1 MCGVFGVF
9 GHREASNL
17 VYLGLHALQHR
28 GQESVGIVSADGR
41 QLFAQRFMGLVG
53 ESISNEAL
61 RGLPGD
67 AAIGHVRY
75 STAGETHI
83 KNAQPLS
90 CGYSRGAVAVAHN
103 GNLTNASELRAQLEK
118 EGSIFQSTGDTEV
131 IVHLIAR
138 ARKRSVVDRIVS
150 ALSRVRGAWSLLF
163 LTESMVIAAR
173 DPRGFRPLVMG
184 RLKQSRRR
192 PPVYVFA
199 SETCAFDLIG
209 AELLREVEPG
219 ELVVADAHGIRSVRP
234 FPAAHKHFCV
244 FEQVYFARPDSTL
257 DGKSVYRSREEMGRQ
272 LARES
277 PVAADVVVPVPD
289 SGMAAAIGFAHQS
302 GVAFALGLVRSHYV
316 GRTFIEPQDRIRHF
330 GVRLKLSAVREVL
343 RGRRVVVVDDSIVR
357 GTTSRKLVKMIR
369 TAGAREVH
377 LRVSSPPVTNPCFYG
392 INTPTRDELIASRHG
407 VEEIRRFLDCDSLA
421 YLSRDGMM
429 AAAGDPSGRSHCDAC
444 FTGRYVVPVT
454 HLTGHLTSKHTRLRA

>member
-28 GQESVGIVSADGR
+28 GQESAGIVSSDGR
-41 QLFAQRFMGLVG
+41 HLHAQRFVGLVG
-53 ESISNEAL
+53 ESITKEVL
-61 RGLPGD
+61 RLLPGD

-75 STAGETHI
+75 STTGATNL

-90 CGYSRGAVAVAHN
+90 CDYARGSVAVAHN
-103 GNLTNASELRAQLEK
+103 GNLTNALELRAQLEK
-118 EGSIFQSTGDTEV
+118 EGSIFSTTSDTEV

-138 ARKRSVVDRIVS
+138 ARKTSVVDRVVA

-184 RLKQSRRR
+184 RLKQPRRR

-209 AELLREVEPG
+209 ADLLREVEPG
-219 ELVVADAHGIRSVRP
+219 EVVVADARGIRSLRP
-234 FPAAHKHFCV
+234 FPAAQKHFCV

-257 DGKSVYRSREEMGRQ
+257 DGRSVYQAREEMGRR

-277 PVAADVVVPVPD
+277 PAPGDVVVPVPD
-289 SGMAAAIGFAHQS
+289 SGMAAAIGYARES
-302 GVAFALGLVRSHYV
+302 GIAFGLGLVRSHYV

-330 GVRLKLSAVREVL
+330 GVRLKLSAVRQVL
-343 RGRRVVVVDDSIVR
+343 HGKRVVVVDDSIVR
-357 GTTSRKLVKMIR
+357 GTTSRKIVKMIR
-369 TAGAREVH
+369 AAGAREVH
-377 LRVSSPPVTNPCFYG
+377 FRVSSPPTTHPCFYG
-392 INTPTRDELIASRHG
+392 IDTPTRDELIGARHD
-407 VEEIRRFLDCDSLA
+407 VEEIRRFLTCDSLA
-421 YLSRDGMM
+421 YLSREGMM
-429 AAAGDPSGRSHCDAC
+429 AAVGDPSGRAHCDAC
-444 FTGRYVVPVT
+444 FSGRYVVPVS
-454 HLTGHLTSKHTRLRA
+454 HLTGHMTGSKLHA